1 MKITQAQYSRIEH
14 LMPRPRG
21 SFSIS
26 NLNVL
31 NAILYVLENGSKW
44 RALPEHFGNWHTIYT
59 RMNRWSKNGVLDQV
73 FIALQQ
79 EQIIKF
85 KVEFA
90 SLDSTTAKVHPD
102 GMGALK
108 KTALN
113 QSANQREGGQPRFI
127 WLPRLLQQ
135 P

>member
-1 MKITQAQYSRIEH
+1 MRITEAQYKRIEH
-14 LMPRPRG
+14 CLPRPRG
-21 SFSIS
+21 TFKIS
-26 NLNVL
+26 NLSVL

-79 EQIIKF
+79 EQIIQF
-85 KVEFA
+85 KVEFV
-90 SLDSTTAKVHPD
+90 SLDSTAVKVHPD

-108 KTALN
+108 KTAPN
-113 QSANQREGGQPRFI
+113 PSANQEADGQPKFI
-127 WLPRLLQQ
+127 WLPRLLQLL
-135 P
+135 